1 MIDVILFVTAST
13 LSGSL
18 LLLLIETAGRFF
30 ETKIGP
36 GKIYLLLK
44 ISLLYFWIP
53 MVFLAFFLQECTPM
67 SRISCLM
74 RSLTD
79 FIR

>member
-53 MVFLAFFLQECTPM
+53 MVFLALFLSPARTKPVHIAM
-67 SRISCLM
+67 KWFLNP
-74 RSLTD
+74 
-79 FIR
+79 